1 MLSNKNIG
9 YSKELNIMGT
19 FVKIDYK
26 NEKVTLMDE
35 YEDIHELPFNDV
47 IELKHIGFL
56 DGERGEIDIYQNDVL
71 KLKNGSDLYE
81 IDFAED
87 EKIVLYQLDEKLK
100 RTKRSKSIE
109 KSKLDNYKGSLELI
123 DSIHLL
129 RNEIKKSVDFNIRI
143 FRSVTDNGVTYYYA
157 GNNVEDETVDLIKA
171 IFLENEL
178 LQDSY
183 ERTTLSYEEFLGKVE
198 AGEIKEV
205 DPMNLKNYVLG
216 MTHDSADN
224 ANTVLSPKVT
234 HKADEVVMSFDGNIN
249 FKTVDE
255 IEDYCQECHNN
266 EENCN
271 CELWGK

>member
-56 DGERGEIDIYQNDVL
+56 DGERGKIDIYQNDVL
-71 KLKNGSDLYE
+71 KLKNGNDLYE
-81 IDFAED
+81 IDFVED

-129 RNEIKKSVDFNIRI
+129 RHEIKKSVEFNVKI
-143 FRSVTDNGVTYYYA
+143 FRSATENGVTYYYA
-157 GNNVEDETVDLIKA
+157 GNNVEDKTVDLIKA
-171 IFLENEL
+171 IFLEHEL
-178 LQDSY
+178 LQDAY

-198 AGEIKEV
+198 TGEIKEV

-224 ANTVLSPKVT
+224 ANTVFQPQIATL
-234 HKADEVVMSFDGNIN
+234 HKFETIIPETEIK
-249 FKTVDE
+249 KTVDE